1 MKLRML
7 ESSVRLRLTPEE
19 VELVGRGM
27 RVQSVARFPNGAV
40 FAYALCVTAGHEVTT
55 RFDDDTIEVQ
65 VPRLLAERWAQSDE
79 VGIAAEQPTTGGV
92 FRILVEKDFHS
103 FPPREGDPPEGRCS
117 TPRAASVDGPV
128 PSFSVE

>member
-19 VELVGRGM
+19 VESVGRGV
-27 RVQSVARFPNGAV
+27 RLQSVACFPNGGV
-40 FAYALCVTAGHEVTT
+40 FAYALSVTAGNEVMA
-55 RFDDDTIEVQ
+55 RFDDDCVEVQ
-65 VPRLLAERWAQSDE
+65 VPRRLAETWARSDE

-103 FPPREGDPPEGRCS
+103 FPPREGDSLEGRCS

-128 PSFSVE
+128 PSLPVE